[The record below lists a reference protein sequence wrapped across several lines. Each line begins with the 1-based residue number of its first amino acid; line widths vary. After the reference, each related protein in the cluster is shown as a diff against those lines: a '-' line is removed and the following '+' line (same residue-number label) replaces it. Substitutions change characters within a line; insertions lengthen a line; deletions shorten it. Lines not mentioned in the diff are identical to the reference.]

1 MTAAGT
7 DIPATANYRN
17 GFVWKVMKRNPH
29 IRVGL
34 ERAGFTGGW
43 LEEARRKEQA
53 AATEAGN
60 AAPAAQ
66 QTPAQEPAASTPTP
80 PAERTETPPTPA
92 PPPQRQ

>member
-1 MTAAGT
+1 M
-7 DIPATANYRN
+7 IANYRN
-17 GFVWKVMKRNPH
+17 GFVWEVMKRNPH

-60 AAPAAQ
+60 AAPAGPEQPASASVSM
-66 QTPAQEPAASTPTP
+66 PAQPAAK
-80 PAERTETPPTPA
+80 TETPPTPA
-92 PPPQRQ
+92 PPQQRQ